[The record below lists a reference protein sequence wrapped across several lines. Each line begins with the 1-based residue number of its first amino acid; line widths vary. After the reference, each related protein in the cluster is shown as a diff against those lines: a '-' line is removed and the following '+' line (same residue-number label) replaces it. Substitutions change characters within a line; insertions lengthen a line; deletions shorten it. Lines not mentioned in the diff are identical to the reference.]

1 MMFKTKQ
8 NGSARVRVTR
18 TGFSRKRMNLLK
30 VLLRKNSTE
39 RSKMTEIACSEW
51 FIVGTG
57 CLPEE
62 RMKRDS
68 MRWGMIEINSL
79 YI

>member
-1 MMFKTKQ
+1 
-8 NGSARVRVTR
+8 
-18 TGFSRKRMNLLK
+18 MNLPGI
-30 VLLRKNSTE
+30 LRGKNSPE
-39 RSKMTEIACSEW
+39 QSKMTEIAYSEW

-57 CLPEE
+57 HLPEE

-68 MRWGMIEINSL
+68 MRWGIIEINSL